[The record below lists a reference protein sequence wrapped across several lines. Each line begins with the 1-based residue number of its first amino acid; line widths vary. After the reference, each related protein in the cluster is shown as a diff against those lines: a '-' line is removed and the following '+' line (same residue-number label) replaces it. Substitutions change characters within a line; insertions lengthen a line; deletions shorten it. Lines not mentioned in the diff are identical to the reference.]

1 MAKRDDLAGGRTTN
15 SPGTPQ
21 RNTTTGTSTNTDFN
35 SAGLTTGGVTTSSAL
50 GGSTSG
56 VGTAGGPG
64 VVPTDFNTRSNES
77 SFSGG
82 SFGNQD
88 QNQNQGGM
96 ASGLKEEAKN
106 LASQAKEQ
114 TKQVASQ
121 AQSHVSH
128 LVSQQKDQAAERLG
142 GFAGALRDA
151 ANRLEGQ
158 EGMGLSRYAGQ
169 AAEQVDRFSNYLRQ
183 GDLNGFVR
191 DAENLA
197 RRNPDLF
204 LGGAFLAGVVLARFL
219 KASDPRREA
228 LVPYEGG
235 NQGTYAGFAGSTG
248 GAYGSPSYTTE
259 RYPGSGDVSGG
270 RPYDPSPAGV

>member
-15 SPGTPQ
+15 SPSTPQ
-21 RNTTTGTSTNTDFN
+21 RNTNTPTDTNTQTNFN
-35 SAGLTTGGVTTSSAL
+35 SQGAGLTTGGVTTSSAL

-64 VVPTDFNTRSNES
+64 VVPTDSKTRPGESFNQ
-77 SFSGG
+77 SG
-82 SFGNQD
+82 
-88 QNQNQGGM
+88 QGGHQ
-96 ASGLKEEAKN
+96 ASGLKEEAKS
-106 LASQAKEQ
+106 LAQEAKEQ
-114 TKQVASQ
+114 TKEVASQ
-121 AQSHVSH
+121 AKDQVNQ
-128 LVSQQKDQAAERLG
+128 LVSKQKDQAAERLG

-151 ANRLEGQ
+151 AGKLEGQ
-158 EGMGLSRYAGQ
+158 EGIGLGRYAGQ

-183 GDLNGFVR
+183 GDLKGFVR

-204 LGGAFLAGVVLARFL
+204 LGGALLAGVMLARFL

-228 LVPYEGG
+228 LVRYEDGP
-235 NQGTYAGFAGSTG
+235 QGAAHAGFAGSTG

>member
-15 SPGTPQ
+15 SPSTPQ
-21 RNTTTGTSTNTDFN
+21 RNTNTGADTNTDFN
-35 SAGLTTGGVTTSSAL
+35 SQGAGLTTGGVTSSSAL

-56 VGTAGGPG
+56 IGTAGGPG
-64 VVPTDFNTRSNES
+64 VVPTDFNTS
-77 SFSGG
+77 SQSSTQG
-82 SFGNQD
+82 SFGNQGG
-88 QNQNQGGM
+88 NQ

-106 LASQAKEQ
+106 LAHDAKEQ
-114 TKQVASQ
+114 TKQVANQ
-121 AQSHVSH
+121 AKDQVNQ
-128 LVSQQKDQAAERLG
+128 LVSKQKDQAAERLG

-151 ANRLEGQ
+151 ATKLEGQ
-158 EGMGLSRYAGQ
+158 EGIGLGRYAGQ

-183 GDLNGFVR
+183 GDLTGFVR

-204 LGGAFLAGVVLARFL
+204 LGGVFLAGVVLARFL

-228 LVPYEGG
+228 LVRYEDGP
-235 NQGTYAGFAGSTG
+235 QGASSYAGFAGSTG

>member
-21 RNTTTGTSTNTDFN
+21 RNTNDTNTDFN
-35 SAGLTTGGVTTSSAL
+35 RQGAGLTTGGVTTSSAL

-64 VVPTDFNTRSNES
+64 AVPTDFNT
-77 SFSGG
+77 SGQSTQG
-82 SFGNQD
+82 SFGNQGGD
-88 QNQNQGGM
+88 Q
-96 ASGLKEEAKN
+96 ASGLKEEVKN
-106 LASQAKEQ
+106 LAQEAKEQ
-114 TKQVASQ
+114 TKEVASQ
-121 AQSHVSH
+121 AKDQVNQ
-128 LVSQQKDQAAERLG
+128 LVSKQKDQAAERLG

-151 ANRLEGQ
+151 AGKLEGQ
-158 EGMGLSRYAGQ
+158 EGIGLGRYAGQ

-183 GDLNGFVR
+183 GDLTGFVR
-191 DAENLA
+191 DAENVA

-204 LGGAFLAGVVLARFL
+204 LGGVFLAGVMLARFL

-228 LVPYEGG
+228 LVRYEDGP
-235 NQGTYAGFAGSTG
+235 QGASSYAGFAGSTG

-259 RYPGSGDVSGG
+259 RYPRSGDVIGG